1 MEDIVYISLKFDNF
15 LKFDIFLKIDTFVKS
30 DFSIKLYLYFKMSKK
45 CTTTLMTIYKI
56 LILSIVLIPVI
67 SAFSLPTSLQEFL
80 ENENIVQGDPHGYL
94 QNIRFKRQNEEEI
107 EGSGSAPEYDIL
119 PDSEYDIV
127 ESSGEEEIIGEQFR
141 ISSCIIL
148 EIMRNLNA
156 KMS

>member
-1 MEDIVYISLKFDNF
+1 
-15 LKFDIFLKIDTFVKS
+15 
-30 DFSIKLYLYFKMSKK
+30 MSKK
-45 CTTTLMTIYKI
+45 CTTTLITIYKI

-80 ENENIVQGDPHGYL
+80 ENENIVQSDPHGYL

-107 EGSGSAPEYDIL
+107 EGSGSTPEYDIL

-127 ESSGEEEIIGEQFR
+127 ESSGEEEIIGELLR

-148 EIMRNLNA
+148 EIMRNSNA
-156 KMS
+156 EMS

>member
-1 MEDIVYISLKFDNF
+1 
-15 LKFDIFLKIDTFVKS
+15 
-30 DFSIKLYLYFKMSKK
+30 MSKK
-45 CTTTLMTIYKI
+45 CTTTLITIYKI

-80 ENENIVQGDPHGYL
+80 ANENIVQGDPHGYL

-107 EGSGSAPEYDIL
+107 EGSGSTPEYDIL

-127 ESSGEEEIIGEQFR
+127 ESSGEEEIIGEEFR